1 MNGAV
6 VISWGTAV
14 RGREAK
20 SLEVFGKAIEHFDA
34 LAKVGRIHGHQEFI
48 ARTGPSRGFMLVTGD
63 YDELSRIQN
72 EDEVLDLTIAG
83 ATICEDFSVALY
95 AGGTVE
101 STTETVTR
109 YAKVLNDLGYLTPA

>member
-20 SLEVFGKAIEHFDA
+20 SLEVFGKAIAHFDA
-34 LAKVGRIHGHQEFI
+34 LAKAGRIHGHQEFI
-48 ARTGPSRGFMLVTGD
+48 SRTGPARGFMLVTGE
-63 YDELSRIQN
+63 YDELTKIQG

-83 ATICEDFSVALY
+83 ATICEDFAVTLY
-95 AGGTVE
+95 AGGTE
-101 STTETVTR
+101 QSTTETVGR
-109 YAKVLNDLGYLTPA
+109 YGKVLTELGYLT